1 MPSTPTVIAVSGP
14 PAVGKS
20 ILARGLATRLTLP
33 LLSRDAIKEALFDAL
48 GYGDRL
54 QSQRFGAAAAA
65 VLFTQLTDI
74 LGAGASCLAESN
86 FRRTHSSDDF
96 RRLVKDTGARVI
108 QVQLTADG
116 PTLLKRF
123 VARSATAE
131 RHPGHGDQN
140 NLDEFTAEL
149 LAGAYEPL
157 DVPGDILT
165 IDATDPAAVSL
176 DDLAAQLAALIDH
189 PTHPPITPP
198 A

>member
-1 MPSTPTVIAVSGP
+1 MPSTPTVIAISGP

-20 ILARGLATRLTLP
+20 TLARGLAARLRLP
-33 LLSRDAIKEALFDAL
+33 LLSRDAIKEALFDTL
-48 GYGDRL
+48 GYDDRL
-54 QSQRFGAAAAA
+54 QSKRFGAAAAA

-74 LGAGASCLAESN
+74 LGAGSSCLTESN

-96 RRLVKDTGARVI
+96 RMLVKDTGARVI

-123 VARSATAE
+123 AERSATAD

-140 NLDEFTAEL
+140 NLDEFSAEL
-149 LAGAYEPL
+149 LAGGYEPM
-157 DVPGDILT
+157 DVPGDVLT
-165 IDATDPAAVSL
+165 VDATDPAAVSV
-176 DDLAAQLAALIDH
+176 DDLAAQLAALLDR
-189 PTHPPITPP
+189 PTHPPISPP